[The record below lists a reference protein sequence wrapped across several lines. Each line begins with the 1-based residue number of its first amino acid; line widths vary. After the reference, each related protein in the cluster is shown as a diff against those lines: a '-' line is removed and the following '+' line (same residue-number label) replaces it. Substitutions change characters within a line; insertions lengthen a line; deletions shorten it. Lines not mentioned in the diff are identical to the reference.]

1 MQAHIL
7 RGIVDCISPDE
18 LNEKLKLGRK
28 LRIKFG
34 ADPSAPDLHLG
45 HTVVLRKLK
54 QFQDLGHDII
64 FLIGNFTATIGDPS
78 GKSKTRK
85 SLTEH
90 EVAKN
95 AETYQQQIFK
105 ILDPK
110 RTTVVFNADWINP
123 LSAKDMILLAG
134 KYNVARMLE
143 RDDFHKRFTNNQTI
157 SLHEFM
163 YPLLQ
168 GYDSVH
174 LEADIELGGTD
185 QKFNLLVG
193 RHLQKEFGQTPQ
205 VVITVPILEGLDG
218 VNKMSKSLNNH
229 VGLTDAPE
237 DMLGKLMSIPDFLIP
252 KYYELLTDITPQKLD
267 QIRTSL
273 VDGSIN
279 PRDVKMALAKE
290 IVALYHS
297 KDEAIRAEDHFVNLF
312 KNKELPD
319 VIPEITLE
327 KISQPL
333 FKWLTQLNLVDSNKE
348 AQRLI
353 SQGGVTLNQEKVTD
367 PSYLLPTSNNA
378 VIKAG
383 KRKFIHILWS

>member
-1 MQAHIL
+1 MTAHLL
-7 RGIVDCISPDE
+7 RGIVDCISPAE
-18 LNEKLKLGRK
+18 LTEKLKLGRK

-54 QFQDLGHDII
+54 QFQDLGHEII

-85 SLTEH
+85 ALSDE

-95 AETYQQQIFK
+95 AETYQEQIFK
-105 ILDPK
+105 ILDREK
-110 RTTVVFNADWINP
+110 TTVVFNNDWLGQMN
-123 LSAKDMILLAG
+123 AKDMIRLAG

-185 QKFNLLVG
+185 QRFNLLVG

-205 VVITVPILEGLDG
+205 VVITMPILEGLDG
-218 VNKMSKSLNNH
+218 INKMSKSLGNH

-237 DMLGKLMSIPDFLIP
+237 DMLGKIMSMPDALIP
-252 KYYELLTDITPQKLD
+252 KYYELLTDITSEKLAL
-267 QIRTSL
+267 IKKSIT
-273 VDGSIN
+273 DGTVN
-279 PRDVKMALAKE
+279 PRDTKMALAKE
-290 IVALYHS
+290 IVAFYHGNDAS
-297 KDEAIRAEDHFVNLF
+297 LAAENHFVNLF
-312 KNKELPD
+312 KNKEVPD
-319 VIPEITLE
+319 EIPETTIE
-327 KISQPL
+327 RIEQPL

-348 AQRLI
+348 SHRII
-353 SQGGVTLNQEKVTD
+353 SQGGVTVNQEKVTD
-367 PSYLLPTSNNA
+367 ATILLPTNTDA
-378 VIKAG
+378 VIKVG
-383 KRKFIHILWS
+383 KRKFIKIIWK